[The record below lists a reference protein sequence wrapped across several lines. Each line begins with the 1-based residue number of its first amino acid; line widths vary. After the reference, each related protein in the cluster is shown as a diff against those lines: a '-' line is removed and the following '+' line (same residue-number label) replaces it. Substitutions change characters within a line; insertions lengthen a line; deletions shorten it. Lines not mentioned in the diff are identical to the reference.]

1 MDSFFGI
8 GLPEL
13 VVILILAGIVMGPQ
27 RIGQVARW
35 LGRTTAQLQLISRSF
50 MRQLNAELEAADQ
63 SGELKNTMQDV
74 QDLQRQLAE
83 LRGELRSVTRGAVRE
98 SENAVRE
105 SQELLEQSIK
115 PPGLNKPPGLKSP
128 PSAKKS
134 VHPPKGPAGENGASP
149 DLPNVVDVPDDPES

>member
-13 VVILILAGIVMGPQ
+13 IVILILAGIVMGPQ

-50 MRQLNAELEAADQ
+50 MRQLNAELEAADE
-63 SGELKNTMQDV
+63 SGELKDAMQDI

-83 LRGELRSVTRGAVRE
+83 LRGEFRSATRGAVRE
-98 SENAVRE
+98 SEKAVRE
-105 SQELLEQSIK
+105 SQELLQQSIR
-115 PPGLNKPPGLKSP
+115 P
-128 PSAKKS
+128 PSLKTLPDVKEP
-134 VHPPKGPAGENGASP
+134 VDPPARVSGSENGARP
-149 DLPNVVDVPDDPES
+149 ALPNPIDVPGDPE

>member
-115 PPGLNKPPGLKSP
+115 PPGLKSP